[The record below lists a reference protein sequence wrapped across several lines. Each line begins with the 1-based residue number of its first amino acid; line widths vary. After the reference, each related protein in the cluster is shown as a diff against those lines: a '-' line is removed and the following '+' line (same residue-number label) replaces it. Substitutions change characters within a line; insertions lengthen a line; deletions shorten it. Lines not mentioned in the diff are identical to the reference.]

1 MPSLQRGSVVKRGQ
15 RWAARWYDEDGVQ
28 TLRGGF
34 ETKSAAREWV
44 GHKVDH
50 VQALRDGDV
59 AALRRRDMPTLD
71 ELCDEFEAQHAGE
84 ANTVRTL
91 KARLVPAR
99 KKWGKIKINRVSAA
113 EIALWRKTLPERS
126 AWGYHKAL
134 RQLLGYAVRTKLLDE
149 NVAQAVPNPEPKRR
163 EVQAFATPEDVEA
176 IADELAAEYSLIPV
190 LAAWT
195 GLRPEEWLAL
205 ERGDIDRSRKLLHVR
220 RVYTD
225 GNVKLYGKQ
234 EGSLRA
240 VPLPSRVLEALD
252 GVPPRIDTPR
262 LFSGERGGYLD
273 LHWWRAKHW
282 NPAVIAA
289 GFSRVDEDGH
299 LKPTHWPYT
308 LRHTYAA
315 WAIAAGIGLFEL
327 SRLMGTSVEQIDRT
341 YGHLLPDSLDRA
353 RDALNSFNQREA
365 KEAQDGR

>member
-1 MPSLQRGSVVKRGQ
+1 MPSTQRGSVVK
-15 RWAARWYDEDGVQ
+15 
-28 TLRGGF
+28 LRGGSWSVRYYDDTGARKRQGGF
-34 ETKSAAREWV
+34 TTKSEAGEWLRNRLDNV
-44 GHKVDH
+44 T
-50 VQALRDGDV
+50 ALRRGDV
-59 AALRRRDMPTLD
+59 AATRRLQMPTFD
-71 ELCDEFEAQHAGE
+71 ELCDEFIAQHPGE

-99 KKWGKIKINRVSAA
+99 RKWGKMKVNRIAAA
-113 EIALWRKTLPERS
+113 EVALWRKTLPERS

-134 RQLLGYAVRTKLLDE
+134 RQVLGYAVRTKLLDE
-149 NVAQAVPNPEPKRR
+149 NVAVAVANPEPKRR
-163 EVQAFATPEDVEA
+163 EVQAFATPADVEA
-176 IADELAAEYSLIPV
+176 VADELAAEYRLIPI

-205 ERGDIDRSRKLLHVR
+205 ERGDIDRKAKLLHVR

-234 EGSLRA
+234 EGSLRT

-262 LFSGERGGYLD
+262 LFSGVRGGFLD

-282 NPAVIAA
+282 TAAVRAA
-289 GFSRVDEDGH
+289 GLEHRS
-299 LKPTHWPYT
+299 PYA
-308 LRHTYAA
+308 LRHTFAA

-353 RDALNSFNQREA
+353 RTSLDTFEA
-365 KEAQDGR
+365 ATRTVDENRPGLSQ

>member
-1 MPSLQRGSVVKRGQ
+1 MPSTQRGSLHKSPASTWG
-15 RWAARWYDEDGVQ
+15 ARYYDEAGARRRQ
-28 TLRGGF
+28 GGF
-34 ETKSAAREWV
+34 ATKSEAGEWL
-44 GHKVDH
+44 GRKLDE
-50 VQALRDGDV
+50 V
-59 AALRRRDMPTLD
+59 AALRRGDVAATRRLTMPTFD
-71 ELCDEFEAQHAGE
+71 ELCDEFEAQHPGE

-99 KKWGKIKINRVSAA
+99 RKWGAIRINRISAA
-113 EIALWRKTLPERS
+113 EVALWRKTLPERS
-126 AWGYHKAL
+126 AWGIHKAL
-134 RQLLGYAVRTKLLDE
+134 RQVLGYAVRTKLIDE
-149 NVAQAVPNPEPKRR
+149 NVATAVANPEPKRR

-176 IADELAAEYSLIPV
+176 VADELAAEYQLIPV

-205 ERGDIDRSRKLLHVR
+205 ERGDIDKTRKLLHVR

-252 GVPPRIDTPR
+252 VVPPRIDTPR
-262 LFSGERGGYLD
+262 LFCGERGGFLD

-282 NPAVIAA
+282 TPAVRAA
-289 GFSRVDEDGH
+289 GLEHRS
-299 LKPTHWPYT
+299 PYA
-308 LRHTYAA
+308 LRHTFAA

-353 RDALNSFNQREA
+353 RTALDTFAIDRQAEVSTR
-365 KEAQDGR
+365 G

>member
-1 MPSLQRGSVVKRGQ
+1 MPSTQRGSLHKSPAGT
-15 RWAARWYDEDGVQ
+15 WGARYYDEAGARRRQ
-28 TLRGGF
+28 GGF
-34 ETKSAAREWV
+34 TTKSEAGEWLRN
-44 GHKVDH
+44 KVDAIE
-50 VQALRDGDV
+50 ALRRGDV
-59 AALRRRDMPTLD
+59 AATRRLQMPTFD
-71 ELCDEFEAQHAGE
+71 ELCDEFEAQHPGE

-91 KARLVPAR
+91 KARLAPAR
-99 KKWGKIKINRVSAA
+99 RKWGKIKINRISAA
-113 EIALWRKTLPERS
+113 EVALWRKTLPERS
-126 AWGYHKAL
+126 AWGYTKAL
-134 RQLLGYAVRTKLLDE
+134 RQVLAYAVRTKLLDE
-149 NVAQAVPNPEPKRR
+149 NVALVVANPEPKRR
-163 EVQAFATPEDVEA
+163 EVQAFATPADVA
-176 IADELAAEYSLIPV
+176 AVADELASEYSLVPI

-205 ERGDIDRSRKLLHVR
+205 ERDDIDRARKLLHVR

-282 NPAVIAA
+282 TPAVRAA
-289 GFSRVDEDGH
+289 GLEHRS
-299 LKPTHWPYT
+299 PYA
-308 LRHTYAA
+308 LRHTFAA

-327 SRLMGTSVEQIDRT
+327 SRLMGTSVDQIDRT
-341 YGHLLPDSLDRA
+341 YGHMLPDSLDRA
-353 RDALNSFNQREA
+353 RQALEAFNNSRENA
-365 KEAQDGR
+365 AEGTN

>member
-1 MPSLQRGSVVKRGQ
+1 MPSLQRGSVVKRGK
-15 RWAARWYDEDGVQ
+15 RWAARWYDENGVQ
-28 TLRGGF
+28 HLRGAF

-59 AALRRRDMPTLD
+59 AALRRRNMPTLD

-149 NVAQAVPNPEPKRR
+149 NVAKAVPNHEPKRR
-163 EVQAFATPEDVEA
+163 EVQAFATPEDVDA
-176 IADELAAEYSLIPV
+176 IADELATEYALIPN

-205 ERGDIDRSRKLLHVR
+205 ERGDIDRGRKLLHIR

-282 NPAVIAA
+282 TPAVRAA
-289 GFSRVDEDGH
+289 GLEHRS
-299 LKPTHWPYT
+299 PYA
-308 LRHTYAA
+308 LRHTFAS

-341 YGHLLPDSLDRA
+341 YGHMLPDSLDRA
-353 RDALNSFNQREA
+353 RTALDAFDAGQAPGSGVSLSQ
-365 KEAQDGR
+365 